1 MLHNSSN
8 LESGNLSRIRKFNST
23 CDIMCQFGV
32 GWCGGA
38 LLTEIFGI
46 TAANCM
52 FKDSYDIMFKSIAGD
67 HDLSLK
73 EGNEQS

>member
-1 MLHNSSN
+1 MLHNSSD
-8 LESGNLSRIRKFNST
+8 LESENLSRIRKFNST
-23 CDIMCQFGV
+23 CEIGV

-52 FKDSYDIMFKSIAGD
+52 FKDSYDTMFKSIAGD

>member
-1 MLHNSSN
+1 
-8 LESGNLSRIRKFNST
+8 
-23 CDIMCQFGV
+23 MCQFGV